1 MSQATVRDLL
11 EQIGKLSE
19 ADRLLLEQQLAD
31 RAEAEWRREA
41 ATAQELAR
49 EREIDQ
55 AVIDRA
61 VEEVRYPPNGDGR

>member
-1 MSQATVRDLL
+1 MSQTTVRDLM

-31 RAEAEWRREA
+31 QAEAEWRGEA
-41 ATAQELAR
+41 AAAQELAR
-49 EREIDQ
+49 ERGIDQ

-61 VEEVRYPPNGDGR
+61 VEDLRYPPDGDGR